1 MDERK
6 HRPMA
11 VIIAEIMD
19 VGPYLPGTVRSDRRK
34 RTRKDGTEVF
44 YEVQPRLNCLVDGR
58 RRDIR
63 IPKRFR
69 AEAEKLTAN
78 YARLQAL
85 LRELD
90 GAALSE
96 NLPGGASKKNSPGP
110 VRAALPREH
119 RLRARR
125 HEGRDA

>member
-1 MDERK
+1 MDEKK

-19 VGPYLPGTVRSDRRK
+19 VGPYLPGTVRSDWRK
-34 RTRKDGTEVF
+34 RTRKDGTEVR
-44 YEVQPRLNCLVDGR
+44 YEVQPRLNCLVDGKR
-58 RRDIR
+58 KDIR
-63 IPKRFR
+63 IPKRFQ
-69 AEAEKLTAN
+69 AQAEKLTAN
-78 YARLQAL
+78 YARFQAL

-90 GAALSE
+90 GAALAE
-96 NLPGGASKKNSPGP
+96 NLPEDSKKTGPGR

-125 HEGRDA
+125 HEGRHP

>member
-1 MDERK
+1 MDEQK

-19 VGPYLPGTVRSDRRK
+19 VGPYLPGTVRSDWRK
-34 RTRKDGTEVF
+34 RTRKDGTEVL
-44 YEVQPRLNCLVDGR
+44 YEVQPLLNCLVDGR
-58 RRDIR
+58 RRDIS

-69 AEAEKLTAN
+69 AQAEKLTAN

-90 GAALSE
+90 GAALFE
-96 NLPGGASKKNSPGP
+96 NLPDGSKKN
-110 VRAALPREH
+110 
-119 RLRARR
+119 
-125 HEGRDA
+125 